1 MKIGKYEIE
10 ISNSDKVFF
19 PDDGITKGDLV
30 NYYAEIG
37 DTMLKYTKDRAIA
50 MLRFPDGIDGEGFY
64 QKDASDYFPDWIE
77 TENISKKGGTVNHVV
92 CNNADTLVYIAN
104 QGCITP
110 HIWLSKIGNL
120 NNPDRLIFDLDP
132 SEGGFKQV
140 REAAEIIRDFLTEE
154 LELIAYVM
162 TTGSK
167 GLHVVTP
174 LKPELDFDKVRGFA
188 RDVADILAERFS
200 DKLTAEISKEKRKG
214 RLFLDTARNAYA
226 QTAVT
231 PYSVR
236 PKPGAPVATPI
247 EWDELKKSELGAQSY
262 NIKNIFRRL
271 SQKEDPWAKM
281 DSRARSLKKSI
292 NMIES
297 KQKKRT
303 SS

>member
-1 MKIGKYEIE
+1 MRIGKYEIE
-10 ISNSDKVFF
+10 ISNFDKVFF

-37 DTMLKYTKDRAIA
+37 DIMLRYMKDRAIA
-50 MLRFPDGIDGEGFY
+50 MLRFPDGIEGGGFY

-77 TENISKKGGTVNHVV
+77 TESISKKGGTVNHVL
-92 CNNADTLVYIAN
+92 CNNAAALVYIAN

-110 HIWLSKIGNL
+110 HIWLSKVEKL
-120 NNPDRLIFDLDP
+120 DNPDRLIFDLDP

-140 REAAEIIRDFLTEE
+140 REAAAIIRDFLTDE
-154 LELIAYVM
+154 LDLIAYVM

-188 RDVADILAERFS
+188 GNVADILANRHP
-200 DKLTAEISKEKRKG
+200 DKLTAQIRKEKRRG

-226 QTAVT
+226 QTAVA

-236 PKPGAPVATPI
+236 PKAGAPVATPI
-247 EWDELKKSELGAQSY
+247 EWDELKKSGLNPQSY
-262 NIKNIFRRL
+262 TIKNIFRRL
-271 SQKEDPWAKM
+271 SQKDDPWAKM
-281 DSRARSLKKSI
+281 DSHARSLKKSI
-292 NMIES
+292 NMIDS
-297 KQKKRT
+297 KQNRHFT
-303 SS
+303 S